1 MEDDVV
7 QAMSDAFV
15 FFIEEIARKVER
27 GELSKKEGQ

>member
-1 MEDDVV
+1 MEDEVK

-27 GELSKKEGQ
+27 GEVGRKEQ